1 MYLGGSG
8 REALVSVVVWGVID
22 IDVVTTHMIKV
33 GDDDVW
39 WGVVKLRQWSVV
51 VVVVVLFG
59 CKLWRREV
67 MTMVFWFLRI
77 KEMGTSGVWRRRK
90 VKEKG
95 GFKVHKEDS

>member
-39 WGVVKLRQWSVV
+39 WGVVKLRQWSE
-51 VVVVVLFG
+51 L
-59 CKLWRREV
+59 
-67 MTMVFWFLRI
+67 
-77 KEMGTSGVWRRRK
+77 
-90 VKEKG
+90 
-95 GFKVHKEDS
+95 

>member
-67 MTMVFWFLRI
+67 MTMVFWLL
-77 KEMGTSGVWRRRK
+77 KEMVSREEERLRKK
-90 VKEKG
+90 VKIR
-95 GFKVHKEDS
+95 VNI